1 MPVCIQQERDM
12 MLEGQSRKMLATL
25 GETIQYSLRL
35 GDETLD
41 LNPTLIGQRIR
52 LSFAG
57 TILCIKCGRK
67 TRKSFSQGFCYPCMQ
82 NAPENAECI
91 IRPAVSCPSW

>member
-1 MPVCIQQERDM
+1 M

-35 GDETLD
+35 GDQTLD
-41 LNPTLIGQRIR
+41 LNPLIGQRIR

-57 TILCIKCGRK
+57 TICVLMRSQTKSFLRAFVIPVAKC
-67 TRKSFSQGFCYPCMQ
+67 TRK
-82 NAPENAECI
+82 
-91 IRPAVSCPSW
+91 R